1 MSFSELEKRKICS
14 EIKNNQLTVA
24 EASVKYN
31 CPKSTLYS
39 WLSIYDRSEDMTA
52 SIQTANLVL
61 ANKQPIIIAIIDNFE
76 Y

>member
-31 CPKSTLYS
+31 CPKSTLE
-39 WLSIYDRSEDMTA
+39 L
-52 SIQTANLVL
+52 
-61 ANKQPIIIAIIDNFE
+61 
-76 Y
+76 